1 MSRRL
6 SDAELESALRD
17 IGSRL
22 AAQATPDLA
31 QRVRSRLATRS
42 EPRRSWLFALAPA
55 LLTLLVIA
63 GGAAAAELVRLRG
76 VDVFR
81 VPVVSTP
88 PPQRPSP
95 DSSPSASPSTAG
107 TLDLGERA
115 SLAVAEELVQPLYLS
130 SDPVFGAPDEVYLRR
145 GGNGQTSFV
154 YAPRPGL
161 PAGPTGHGALVTQ
174 FRGVLETSFIGK
186 GVGPGS
192 KIESVQVGDAP
203 GIWIEGQAHLF
214 FYRDGAG
221 NTRQET
227 LRLAG
232 NTLLWQRGDTLLRL
246 EAQVDRQRA
255 LEIAASFRS
264 R

>member
-22 AAQATPDLA
+22 EAQAAPDLT
-31 QRVRSRLATRS
+31 QRVRSRLAART

-88 PPQRPSP
+88 LPQRPSP
-95 DSSPSASPSTAG
+95 ASSPSASPPTAG
-107 TLDLGERA
+107 SLDLGERA
-115 SLAVAEELVQPLYLS
+115 SLAVAEELVQPLYVS
-130 SDPVFGAPDEVYLRR
+130 SDPVFGAPDEIYVRR
-145 GGNGQTSFV
+145 GGNGQASFV

-192 KIESVQVGDAP
+192 KVENVRVGDAP

-255 LEIAASFRS
+255 LEIAASFRP

>member
-22 AAQATPDLA
+22 VAQASPDLA
-31 QRVRSRLATRS
+31 QRVRSRLAVRT
-42 EPRRSWLFALAPA
+42 EPRRSWLFALGPA
-55 LLTLLVIA
+55 LLTLIVIA
-63 GGAAAAELVRLRG
+63 GGAAAAEIIRLRG

-88 PPQRPSP
+88 PSPS
-95 DSSPSASPSTAG
+95 SSPSGSPTTTRS
-107 TLDLGERA
+107 LDLGERA
-115 SLAVAEELVQPLYLS
+115 SLAEAQAQAQPLYVS
-130 SDPVFGAPDEVYLRR
+130 GDPVFAAPDEIYLRR
-145 GGNGQTSFV
+145 SGSGQVSFV
-154 YAPRPGL
+154 YGPRPGL

-174 FRGVLETSFIGK
+174 FRGTLDTSFIGK
-186 GVGPGS
+186 GIGPGS
-192 KIESVQVGDAP
+192 KIENVRVGDAP

-221 NTRQET
+221 NILQET

-232 NTLLWQRGDTLLRL
+232 NTLLWQRGDMLLRL